1 MEAVEVVPLRVMM
14 MANKMGRRRFSSHY
28 SSVLLFVGLALNAV
42 TLQFVVASSASK
54 TTTSIET
61 ILTTRCGNSTTK
73 QSLSSSNKKYTAAA
87 ASAMKT
93 INSITSSSKTRQQR
107 SNLPNLLS
115 ESALMDKETN
125 AIYWQGGSDI
135 ISTSLT
141 KPYLTERGVKHVRA
155 TILSTLLWLW
165 MWGKVSRYLTSTYFE
180 SSSNVADTQQ
190 QQLFTIAFTN
200 PILQKIASFL
210 KPIIQFVLLLI
221 HSLLYVRLPS
231 YSPKFLIS
239 TIVLYLIEA
248 YTCST
253 RRYLSHA
260 MDAPTEIET
269 YMEKLRLAKPIVKW
283 KVRCFHYE
291 DRLRRLKE
299 LRKKFD
305 NIDGE
310 THLNNVVGD
319 TPPLW
324 MAKKVVTH
332 EAVDT
337 YKFGTCEDHTLASL
351 WKRQQSFSSTSQNE
365 NAPFSKL
372 ALSKLLVLKDR
383 RAREDY
389 FAQQAAFVTMEGRKD
404 VYAEFATSIE
414 VEGFRPKLLAV
425 RPVRRASHISAA
437 LFRQHI
443 YFLVTLLG
451 LSLPFRIWFSKHCDE
466 VKVTVLKETGSS
478 SGGGSA
484 SSISHNTAEGEG
496 LEKSSSWFRWGR
508 GSTGASSP
516 SSSTAGGME
525 SKRAHEQFR
534 KNMQSYSL
542 YGEGST
548 FPNTIDAASRHSDS
562 TFSTQSS
569 HQETTVEEPTEK
581 QPEVQMITRD
591 KLQLMQ
597 NVTQNTTADDVAGDV
612 TDESSISTQ
621 DVGTNADVDDNAIM
635 NTDDAANRTAI
646 ETISLAPLPQQSE
659 MANNDN
665 GVEEDDDENGDK
677 HNVDTADDSH

>member
-1 MEAVEVVPLRVMM
+1 
-14 MANKMGRRRFSSHY
+14 
-28 SSVLLFVGLALNAV
+28 
-42 TLQFVVASSASK
+42 
-54 TTTSIET
+54 
-61 ILTTRCGNSTTK
+61 
-73 QSLSSSNKKYTAAA
+73 
-87 ASAMKT
+87 
-93 INSITSSSKTRQQR
+93 
-107 SNLPNLLS
+107 
-115 ESALMDKETN
+115 MDKETN

-180 SSSNVADTQQ
+180 SSSNVVDTRQQ
-190 QQLFTIAFTN
+190 QQLFAMAFTN
-200 PILQKIASFL
+200 PILQKVASFL

-231 YSPKFLIS
+231 YSPKFL
-239 TIVLYLIEA
+239 TTTLLLYLIEA

-260 MDAPTEIET
+260 MNAPTEIEE

-291 DRLRRLKE
+291 DRLRGLKD

-332 EAVDT
+332 EAVGT

-351 WKRQQSFSSTSQNE
+351 WKRQQSFSSTSQND

-425 RPVRRASHISAA
+425 RPVRRASHVSAA

-478 SGGGSA
+478 SGAGSG
-484 SSISHNTAEGEG
+484 SSISRNTEEGERS
-496 LEKSSSWFRWGR
+496 EKSSSWFRWGR

-516 SSSTAGGME
+516 SSLTAGGME
-525 SKRAHEQFR
+525 SKRAQEQFR
-534 KNMQSYSL
+534 KNMQNYSL

-548 FPNTIDAASRHSDS
+548 FPNAIDAAPHHPDS
-562 TFSTQSS
+562 SISTQSS
-569 HQETTVEEPTEK
+569 QQESTVETPKEK
-581 QPEVQMITRD
+581 QPGIQMITRD

-597 NVTQNTTADDVAGDV
+597 NVTQNKTTADVAGDV
-612 TDESSISTQ
+612 TDESSAQ
-621 DVGTNADVDDNAIM
+621 DTGTKADVDDNAIM
-635 NTDDAANRTAI
+635 NTDDAADGTAN
-646 ETISLAPLPQQSE
+646 ETISLAPPPQQSE
-659 MANNDN
+659 MASNGIDVEVVDN
-665 GVEEDDDENGDK
+665 ENGDK
-677 HNVDTADDSH
+677 DNTDTAGDSN

>member
-1 MEAVEVVPLRVMM
+1 
-14 MANKMGRRRFSSHY
+14 
-28 SSVLLFVGLALNAV
+28 
-42 TLQFVVASSASK
+42 
-54 TTTSIET
+54 
-61 ILTTRCGNSTTK
+61 
-73 QSLSSSNKKYTAAA
+73 
-87 ASAMKT
+87 
-93 INSITSSSKTRQQR
+93 
-107 SNLPNLLS
+107 
-115 ESALMDKETN
+115 MDKETN

-180 SSSNVADTQQ
+180 SPSNVVDTRQQ
-190 QQLFTIAFTN
+190 RQLFTMAFTN
-200 PILQKIASFL
+200 PILQKVASFL

-239 TIVLYLIEA
+239 TVLLYLIEA

-260 MDAPTEIET
+260 INAPTEIEA

-291 DRLRRLKE
+291 DRLRGLKD

-332 EAVDT
+332 EAVGT

-351 WKRQQSFSSTSQNE
+351 WKRQQSFSSTSQND

-437 LFRQHI
+437 LFRQHV

-478 SGGGSA
+478 SGAGSG
-484 SSISHNTAEGEG
+484 SPISHNTEDGESS
-496 LEKSSSWFRWGR
+496 EKSSSWFRWGR
-508 GSTGASSP
+508 GSTGASS
-516 SSSTAGGME
+516 SSSLTTGGME
-525 SKRAHEQFR
+525 SKRAQEQFR
-534 KNMQSYSL
+534 KNMQNYSL

-548 FPNTIDAASRHSDS
+548 FPNAIDAAPLHPDS
-562 TFSTQSS
+562 SISTQSS
-569 HQETTVEEPTEK
+569 HLESTVEEPKEK
-581 QPEVQMITRD
+581 QSEVPIITRD

-612 TDESSISTQ
+612 ADESSAQ
-621 DVGTNADVDDNAIM
+621 DAGTKADVDDNAIV

-646 ETISLAPLPQQSE
+646 ETMSLAPPPQQSE
-659 MANNDN
+659 MASNGIDVEVVDN
-665 GVEEDDDENGDK
+665 ENGDK
-677 HNVDTADDSH
+677 DNTDTADDSH

>member
-1 MEAVEVVPLRVMM
+1 MM
-14 MANKMGRRRFSSHY
+14 MATKMRRRRLSSH
-28 SSVLLFVGLALNAV
+28 SSVLLLLALNAV
-42 TLQFVVASSASK
+42 TLQLFVVASSSAS
-54 TTTSIET
+54 TTSIET
-61 ILTTRCGNSTTK
+61 ILTTRCGNSTPK

-93 INSITSSSKTRQQR
+93 INSNTSSSKTRQQR
-107 SNLPNLLS
+107 SLPNLLS

-165 MWGKVSRYLTSTYFE
+165 MWGKLSRYLTSTYFE
-180 SSSNVADTQQ
+180 SSLNVVDTQHQ
-190 QQLFTIAFTN
+190 QRQLFTMAFTN
-200 PILQKIASFL
+200 PILQKVASFL
-210 KPIIQFVLLLI
+210 KSIIQFVLLLI

-231 YSPKFLIS
+231 YSPKFLIT
-239 TIVLYLIEA
+239 TILLYLIEA

-260 MDAPTEIET
+260 MNAPTEIEE
-269 YMEKLRLAKPIVKW
+269 YMEKLRLAEPIVKW

-291 DRLRRLKE
+291 DRLRGLKD

-310 THLNNVVGD
+310 THLNNFVRD

-332 EAVDT
+332 EAVGT

-466 VKVTVLKETGSS
+466 VKVTVLKETGCS
-478 SGGGSA
+478 SGAGSG
-484 SSISHNTAEGEG
+484 SSISRNTEEGESS
-496 LEKSSSWFRWGR
+496 EKSSSWFRWGR
-508 GSTGASSP
+508 GSTGASP
-516 SSSTAGGME
+516 SSSLTTGGME
-525 SKRAHEQFR
+525 SKRAQEQFR
-534 KNMQSYSL
+534 KNMQNYSL

-548 FPNTIDAASRHSDS
+548 FPNAIDAAPLHPDS
-562 TFSTQSS
+562 SISTQSS
-569 HQETTVEEPTEK
+569 HLESTVEGPKEK

-612 TDESSISTQ
+612 ADESSAQ
-621 DVGTNADVDDNAIM
+621 DAGTNNVDDNATM
-635 NTDDAANRTAI
+635 NTDDVTNRTAI
-646 ETISLAPLPQQSE
+646 ETISLAPLPQESE
-659 MANNDN
+659 MANSI
-665 GVEEDDDENGDK
+665 EEVDDENGDK
-677 HNVDTADDSH
+677 GNR